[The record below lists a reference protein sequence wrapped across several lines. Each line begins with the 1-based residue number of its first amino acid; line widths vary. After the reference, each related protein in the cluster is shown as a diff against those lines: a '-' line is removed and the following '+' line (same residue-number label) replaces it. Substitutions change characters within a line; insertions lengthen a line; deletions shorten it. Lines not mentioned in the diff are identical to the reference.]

1 MKNDEIV
8 SGGYY
13 EPSYVI
19 SSGSLLLDRELTAT
33 GGIPSG
39 GLVHYMSKNEGSFKT
54 SFSLQGL
61 IEVQKLGHPVGFVDC
76 EHALDIEWAKAIGI
90 DTSPEMWFYSRPSC
104 GEIALQHVEDMIIK
118 HGCKGVVFD
127 SVDAAQPSKIMKES
141 EYGDSSIGQHA
152 KLITQGARRISN
164 VASEHD
170 AIVWFINQ
178 MKVNLTRQG
187 AMGHQQT
194 GGKGLPFYAK
204 LNLELDR
211 EKSNSQLDGAEIIP
225 LKMTVRRSKLGA
237 SFRTVHTFA
246 IQGKGVDRGGE
257 LFVLAREAGLL
268 KQAGSWWKL
277 TTGDSIGQGEQSA
290 VQWCKDNEQQIKE
303 FLNDGD
309 LTRFTV

>member
-1 MKNDEIV
+1 
-8 SGGYY
+8 
-13 EPSYVI
+13 
-19 SSGSLLLDRELTAT
+19 
-33 GGIPSG
+33 
-39 GLVHYMSKNEGSFKT
+39 
-54 SFSLQGL
+54 LQGL

-76 EHALDIEWAKAIGI
+76 EHALDIEWAKGIGI
-90 DTSPEMWFYSRPSC
+90 DTSPDMWFYSRPSC

-141 EYGDSSIGQHA
+141 EYGDASIGQHA

-187 AMGHQQT
+187 AMGHMQT
-194 GGKGLPFYAK
+194 GGKGLPFYSK

-211 EKSNSQLDGAEIIP
+211 SKSNSQLVDFEVIP
-225 LKMTVRRSKLGA
+225 LKLRVQRSKLGA
-237 SFRTVHTFA
+237 SFRDVFTFA
-246 IQGKGVDRGGE
+246 RQGKGIDRAGE
-257 LFVLAREAGLL
+257 LFTLAKESGLL

-277 TTGDSIGQGEQSA
+277 STGESIGQGEAGA
-290 VQWCKDNEQQIKE
+290 VEWCKQHETQIIT
-303 FLNDGD
+303 FLDDGD
-309 LTRFTV
+309 LSQFTV